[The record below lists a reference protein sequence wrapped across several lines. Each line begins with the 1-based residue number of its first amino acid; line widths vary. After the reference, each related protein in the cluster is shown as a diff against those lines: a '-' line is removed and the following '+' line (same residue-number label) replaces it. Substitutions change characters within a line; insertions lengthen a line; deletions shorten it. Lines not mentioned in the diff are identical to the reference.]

1 MIDLQLN
8 LFLLIIIGIILK
20 RRSII
25 TDAGQKCLSDLTVNI
40 ILPCNIIASFLKKIE
55 ISEELLKNCVY
66 AFVIALA
73 IQGFSILAGKYFFY
87 RVEEGKRQIL
97 TYGLIVSNSSFIGIP
112 VVQALYGAAGVLYTS
127 IFQIPVRITMWSS
140 GLALFTDV
148 DRKDACR
155 KLLRHP
161 CILAV
166 IIGIFCMFCPVK
178 LPVFLDRTITGIS
191 KCMVPVSMLAIGS
204 MLSESKW
211 KQFFDPQV
219 LYYCL
224 IRLAVYPLLTLC
236 ILRLLGMDALLTN
249 VTVLLTAMPMANT
262 TAILADKYNYN
273 AMFAS
278 QVILGSTFLS
288 MLTLPA
294 LSWLL
299 TMQ

>member
-8 LFLLIIIGIILK
+8 LFLLILIGMILK
-20 RRSII
+20 RRNII

-40 ILPCNIIASFLKKIE
+40 ILPCNIIASFMKKIE
-55 ISEELLKNCVY
+55 ISAEFLQNCTY

-73 IQGFSILAGKYFFY
+73 IQVFSILAGKYFFY
-87 RVEEGKRQIL
+87 RIEEGKRHIL

-112 VVQALYGAAGVLYTS
+112 VIQALYGTAGVLYTS

-148 DRKDACR
+148 DKKDAFK

-166 IIGIFCMFCPVK
+166 VIGIFLMCCPIK
-178 LPVFLDRTITGIS
+178 LPAYLDNTVAGIS
-191 KCMVPVSMLAIGS
+191 KCTVPVSMLAIGS
-204 MLSESKW
+204 MLSESRW
-211 KQFFDPQV
+211 RQFFQPEV

-236 ILRLLGMDALLTN
+236 ILRLLGADMLLTN

-262 TAILADKYNYN
+262 TAILADKYHYN
-273 AMFAS
+273 SMFAS
-278 QVILGSTFLS
+278 QTILVSTFLS
-288 MLTLPA
+288 MITLPA
-294 LSWLL
+294 ISQILAC
-299 TMQ
+299 

>member
-8 LFLLIIIGIILK
+8 LFLLILIGIILK
-20 RRSII
+20 RQNII

-40 ILPCNIIASFLKKIE
+40 ILPCNIIASFMKKIE
-55 ISEELLKNCVY
+55 ISETFLKNCIY

-73 IQGFSILAGKYFFY
+73 IQIFSILAGKYFFY
-87 RVEEGKRQIL
+87 HMEEGKRHIL
-97 TYGLIVSNSSFIGIP
+97 IYGLIVSNSSFIGIP

-148 DRKDACR
+148 DRKDAFR
-155 KLLRHP
+155 KLLKHP
-161 CILAV
+161 CIVAV
-166 IIGIFCMFCPVK
+166 MIGIFFMFCPVK
-178 LPVFLDRTITGIS
+178 LPIFLNRTIIGIS
-191 KCMVPVSMLAIGS
+191 KCTVPVSMLAIGG
-204 MLSESKW
+204 MLSESEW

-219 LYYCL
+219 LYYCV

-236 ILRLLGMDALLTN
+236 ILRLLATDTLLAN
-249 VTVLLTAMPMANT
+249 VIVLLTAMPMANT

-273 AMFAS
+273 SVFAS
-278 QVILGSTFLS
+278 QTILVSTFLS

-299 TMQ
+299 TML